1 MDFLKKFFD
10 FEKFWIRMNEM
21 DFEGQILSERLY
33 RIILVAF
40 TIIAMIV
47 SYMTQKLCH
56 GVYILCFGLLLSLL
70 ICLPSWPMYNR
81 HQLKWLKY
89 VPQEKEKED

>member
-1 MDFLKKFFD
+1 MDLIKKYID
-10 FEKFWIRMNEM
+10 VEKHWIRMNEM
-21 DFEGQILSERLY
+21 DFEGQILSERIY
-33 RIILVAF
+33 RIILVVF

-47 SYMTQKLCH
+47 SYSTQKLCH
-56 GVYILCFGLLLSLL
+56 GVYILCFGFILTLLL
-70 ICLPSWPMYNR
+70 CLPSWPMYNK

>member
-1 MDFLKKFFD
+1 MNFIKKFID
-10 FEKFWIRMNEM
+10 VEKYYIKINEM
-21 DFEGQILSERLY
+21 DFEGQILAAKLY

-47 SYMTQKLCH
+47 SYITQKLCH
-56 GVYILCFGLLLSLL
+56 GVYILCFGLVVTL
-70 ICLPSWPMYNR
+70 ILCLPSWPMYNR

-89 VPQEKEKED
+89 VEKEKED